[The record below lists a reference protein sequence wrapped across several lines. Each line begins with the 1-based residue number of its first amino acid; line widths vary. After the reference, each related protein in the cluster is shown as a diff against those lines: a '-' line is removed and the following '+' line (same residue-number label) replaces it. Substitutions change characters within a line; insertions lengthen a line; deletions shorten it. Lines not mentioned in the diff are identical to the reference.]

1 MDFLNPLLK
10 EDIDYKIEKVS
21 KENKWSRVSFEKDHI
36 FMHSGEINA
45 PELIFS
51 VKNSSYLKIDFSI
64 KNGSKV
70 GDILFKVYKNDN
82 HIGNFNA
89 LAEQEKLNLNLFV
102 TSKDTLKIIADKN
115 GKTGQD
121 WGIVEIKSIDI
132 LKTVLYLSSIC
143 FWIVFLILSYKKNQ
157 ASITISTYLVFILT
171 IYAERISI
179 GVLDSK
185 IILAYTSIFLILAL
199 LLTLMYNILKN
210 KLSTVITIFS
220 LSFLSIL
227 PLVFIVYE
235 MSFKIPLGKEELFAI
250 FQTNNNEGVE
260 FISDFI
266 PTIGIIFFI
275 LSLLTVIYII
285 WWHRKNRV
293 EKFETSNIMILF
305 LSLVIILI
313 TYSENMRLINYV
325 YDTYYEYSKEL
336 NEFRKLQEKRKTLPI
351 KAEKD
356 EKGETYIVII
366 GESLNKTHMSL
377 YGYARDTN
385 PKMLNLYKNN
395 DILKFTNTYSNHTH
409 TMPTLSLALTEASQE
424 NGKEYFNSASIIGIY
439 NSAGFETTWLTNQ
452 SLLGAWDNLVSII
465 AQQSNKVYALNKSVG
480 KTTKTQNYDGVLLPN
495 IEKEL
500 NIKSDKNRVIFVHLM
515 GSHGGY
521 CSRFPNEY
529 SLFESDLDI
538 DTFGKAISSDV
549 SLKNSINCYDNS
561 VVYNDYIVSSII
573 NEAKKYEGVS
583 ALLYFSD
590 HADDVIS
597 KLGHNSG
604 KFTFD
609 MTQIPF
615 IAWFSDEYKE
625 KYKTKFDNL
634 EQNQDKLFPN
644 DRIYDT
650 LIGISNIKT
659 NLYNKE
665 FDFSSSSYKI
675 DEHNST
681 TLHGKRKY
689 SENSNQYFWQ
699 KKNFEFLKNNH
710 LEDKFFPHR
719 VNSFGKL
726 KDVWELGYRSFEVDM
741 VFDYKKDGKFYV
753 GHNDGVM
760 GTDLESF
767 LKSVDYKQINRMW
780 FDFKNLNKNNY
791 KEAFVELERLNSIFD
806 LKNKVI
812 LETSWKDE
820 EFKKFSESSWHT
832 SYYLP
837 TGTMKNLLDN
847 QDIKGLEDL
856 ANNISKQILNQ
867 DLKAV
872 SFDNKYYEFVKKY
885 LEPKIS
891 NEIVYHSWYG
901 PAINSDNLEK
911 QIKDSFIYNDS
922 RIKTF
927 LCSFKTNFNL

>member
-313 TYSENMRLINYV
+313 TYSENMR
-325 YDTYYEYSKEL
+325 
-336 NEFRKLQEKRKTLPI
+336 
-351 KAEKD
+351 
-356 EKGETYIVII
+356 
-366 GESLNKTHMSL
+366 
-377 YGYARDTN
+377 
-385 PKMLNLYKNN
+385 
-395 DILKFTNTYSNHTH
+395 
-409 TMPTLSLALTEASQE
+409 
-424 NGKEYFNSASIIGIY
+424 
-439 NSAGFETTWLTNQ
+439 
-452 SLLGAWDNLVSII
+452 
-465 AQQSNKVYALNKSVG
+465 
-480 KTTKTQNYDGVLLPN
+480 
-495 IEKEL
+495 
-500 NIKSDKNRVIFVHLM
+500 FVHLM